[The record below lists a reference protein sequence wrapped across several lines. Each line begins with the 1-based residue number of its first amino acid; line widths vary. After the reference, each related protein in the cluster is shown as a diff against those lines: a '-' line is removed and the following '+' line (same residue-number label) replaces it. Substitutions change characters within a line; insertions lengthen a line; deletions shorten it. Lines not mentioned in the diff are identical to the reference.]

1 MGLTL
6 SRNRAAAIVAVL
18 LGGIVAACGT
28 TNVADTN
35 TQFTKQVNLICF
47 RTDNALGT
55 SPRSIT
61 SLRAFGREIA
71 RDLPIYQRELNQL
84 QSVNAPSAQRSD
96 YSELLRAV
104 GEQNDLL
111 RKAVP
116 PLLANDLK
124 QARKFSSGIAPA
136 SAVVYKAELKL
147 GLAVCSK
154 AA

>member
-1 MGLTL
+1 MRITL
-6 SRNRAAAIVAVL
+6 SPNRAAAIVVML
-18 LGGIVAACGT
+18 LGAIVAACGT

-55 SPRSIT
+55 SPSSIT
-61 SLRAFGREIA
+61 SLRAFGREIK
-71 RDLPIYQRELNQL
+71 RDLPIYQREFRQL
-84 QSVNAPSAQRSD
+84 QSVDAPSAQRGD
-96 YSELLRAV
+96 YSALLRAV
-104 GEQNDLL
+104 GKQNDLL
-111 RKAVP
+111 SEAVP